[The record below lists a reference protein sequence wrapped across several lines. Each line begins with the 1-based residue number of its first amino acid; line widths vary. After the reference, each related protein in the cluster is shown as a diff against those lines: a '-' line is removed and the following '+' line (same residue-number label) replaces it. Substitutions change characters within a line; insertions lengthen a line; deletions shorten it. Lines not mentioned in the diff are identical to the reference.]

1 VSPRRRQG
9 AGSTAEPLEDL
20 GPTLTFDNGDIEKFQ
35 ASYRGRS
42 TAGTATVDAAEPAAP
57 ARWRLDS
64 LHGGRMQRLPIHTL
78 PFRIGRRPDLE
89 LVLSTSS
96 VSKMHAEIFTSGGG
110 LFVRD
115 LQSTNGTFV
124 NGQPVREAPLREGDV
139 LHFAK
144 AEYRV
149 ARDEAKPLGPDATQ
163 ALTPDSTLSID
174 PKLLPQQFVEGTR
187 ELKELLR
194 ESRVTVFL
202 QPIVRLPDGQ
212 IAAYEA
218 LGRGCHPNLPPNPL
232 DLFKIAESLG
242 PGISAE
248 LSRLFRRK
256 AVELLR
262 DRTELPT
269 LFLNTHPAEMMV
281 PGLVPSLEEL
291 RSLAPHLDLALEIHE
306 SLLTGPVAIAELR
319 QLLSESN
326 ISLAYD
332 DFGAGQAR
340 LLELGDAPPHYLK
353 FDRRFVEGIDRAPA
367 SRRRLLTSLTGM
379 ARDLLVKTVAEGIET
394 REEAEVCAQI
404 GFTHAQGF
412 YFSRPKPVEMI

>member
-1 VSPRRRQG
+1 
-9 AGSTAEPLEDL
+9 
-20 GPTLTFDNGDIEKFQ
+20 
-35 ASYRGRS
+35 
-42 TAGTATVDAAEPAAP
+42 
-57 ARWRLDS
+57 
-64 LHGGRMQRLPIHTL
+64 
-78 PFRIGRRPDLE
+78 
-89 LVLSTSS
+89 
-96 VSKMHAEIFTSGGG
+96 MHAEIYASGGT

-115 LQSTNGTFV
+115 LNSTNGTFV
-124 NGQPVREAPLREGDV
+124 NGQPVRDAPLREGDV
-139 LHFAK
+139 VHFAK

-149 ARDEAKPLGPDATQ
+149 AREEAKALGPDSTQ
-163 ALTPDSTLSID
+163 ALGPDSTLSID
-174 PKLLPQQFVEGTR
+174 PGLLPQYFVAGTR

-194 ESRVTVFL
+194 DGSVTVYL

-218 LGRGCHPNLPPNPL
+218 LGRGRHPNLPESPL
-232 DLFKIAESLG
+232 ELFRVAESLG
-242 PGISAE
+242 PGVAAE

-262 DRTELPT
+262 HRSELPT
-269 LFLNTHPAEMMV
+269 LFLNTHPAEMAV
-281 PGLVPSLEEL
+281 PGLVQSLEEL

-340 LLELGDAPPHYLK
+340 LLELGEAPPHYLK
-353 FDRRFVEGIDRAPA
+353 FDRRFVEGIDTAAP

-394 REEAEVCAQI
+394 AAEAEVCSQI

-412 YFSRPKPVEMI
+412 FFSRPKPVDQI

>member
-1 VSPRRRQG
+1 MSARREESS
-9 AGSTAEPLEDL
+9 APAAEPVEDL
-20 GPTLTFDNGDIEKFQ
+20 GPTLTFDDAEIEKFQ
-35 ASYRGRS
+35 ASYRGRRS
-42 TAGTATVDAAEPAAP
+42 DAATAEPAAP

-78 PFRIGRRPDLE
+78 PFRVGRRPDLE
-89 LVLSTSS
+89 LVLTTSS
-96 VSKMHAEIFTSGGG
+96 VSKMHAEIFASAGA

-144 AEYRV
+144 SEYRV
-149 ARDEAKPLGPDATQ
+149 ARDEPKALGPDATQ
-163 ALTPDSTLSID
+163 ALGPDSTLSID
-174 PKLLPQQFVEGTR
+174 PRLLPQQFVAGTR
-187 ELKELLR
+187 ELKELMR
-194 ESRVTVFL
+194 ESRVTVVL
-202 QPIVRLPDGQ
+202 QPIVHLPDGQ
-212 IAAYEA
+212 VAAYEA
-218 LGRGCHPNLPPNPL
+218 LGRGCHKNLPPYPL

-242 PGISAE
+242 PGVAAE

-262 DRTELPT
+262 SRTELPT
-269 LFLNTHPAEMMV
+269 LFLNTHPAEMAV

-326 ISLAYD
+326 IGLAYD

-340 LLELGDAPPHYLK
+340 LLELAEAPPHYLK
-353 FDRRFVEGIDRAPA
+353 FDRRFVTDIDKPDNAK
-367 SRRRLLTSLTGM
+367 RRRLLTSLVGV
-379 ARDLLVKTVAEGIET
+379 ARDLLVKTIAEGVET
-394 REEAEVCAQI
+394 SEEADVCRKI
-404 GFTHAQGF
+404 GFAYGQGY
-412 YFSRPKPVEMI
+412 YFGRPAPVDKM